1 MMRFLI
7 GNVGDQICFARL
19 TDRKC
24 AVAVCHAK
32 VLWPLFLKF
41 LEELVLRFFTSSA
54 IEIIL
59 ESPERMWIWSSVP
72 PTWRGSH
79 CKFFD
84 VPVK

>member
-1 MMRFLI
+1 
-7 GNVGDQICFARL
+7 
-19 TDRKC
+19 
-24 AVAVCHAK
+24 
-32 VLWPLFLKF
+32 LFLKF

-79 CKFFD
+79 CKFFN
-84 VPVK
+84 VPAK